1 MLEMKLSPFE
11 SEETVDVLICWIAEG
26 RTEIIR
32 AACASATA
40 VAASS
45 TPACSPQF
53 IEINDTGISVK
64 LIRPTAYCRGFGQ
77 AISIRNAA
85 ICEQSGKGNGHSYCV
100 TLSGNAF
107 VSKISSLT
115 YKSTACESKSRQLQA
130 HGMKSKSQSVI
141 RQYALPSS

>member
-45 TPACSPQF
+45 TPACSPQL

-85 ICEQSGKGNGHSYCV
+85 ICEQSGKGNGHSIARV
-100 TLSGNAF
+100 VAWMAAA
-107 VSKISSLT
+107 
-115 YKSTACESKSRQLQA
+115 KSARPTRGQQTSRA
-130 HGMKSKSQSVI
+130 
-141 RQYALPSS
+141 